1 MQDEERNDRQILLF
15 GHKGQDRIGA
25 MSVTVVGLG
34 GLGSHVTQQLAYLGV
49 KQYFLVDDDKV
60 TKSSLNRL
68 IGADPEDAIAQ
79 RSKVEVAG
87 RMIRKILPGA
97 RTEEIR
103 RRVEAHEARA
113 AVQGADLVFG
123 CLDSDASRLAL
134 ADLCAQYKRPYF
146 DLATDVSDSQ
156 GQLWYGGRVLFCEPG
171 KRCLVCMGLLDQREL
186 ARASMTAE
194 QLAEDG
200 RLYSVPHAALSQ
212 AGPSV
217 VSVNGVVASLAVTE
231 FMVWASGLRTPWPYL
246 IYRGDQGR
254 VTLSTDKPSPDCYYC
269 KQVGGKAGQAGSSK
283 VGSFSHD

>member
-1 MQDEERNDRQILLF
+1 M
-15 GHKGQDRIGA
+15 
-25 MSVTVVGLG
+25 
-34 GLGSHVTQQLAYLGV
+34 

-68 IGADPEDAIAQ
+68 IGANPEDAIAQ

-87 RMIRKILPGA
+87 RIIRTILPGA
-97 RTEEIR
+97 RVEEIR

-113 AVQGADLVFG
+113 VIQGADLVFG

-134 ADLCAQYKRPYF
+134 ADLCAQYERPYF
-146 DLATDVSDSQ
+146 DLATDVSDNR
-156 GQLWYGGRVLFCEPG
+156 GQLWYGGRVLFCQPG
-171 KRCLVCMGLLDQREL
+171 KRCVVCMGLLDQREL

-200 RLYSVPHAALSQ
+200 RLYGVPHSALSQ

-231 FMVWASGLRTPWPYL
+231 FMVWTSGLRPPWPYL

-254 VTLSTDKPSPDCYYC
+254 VTLSIDKPSPDCYYC
-269 KQVGGKAGQAGSSK
+269 KKVGGKAG
-283 VGSFSHD
+283 